1 MAAAST
7 EEYFDLLPID
17 LDPQTK
23 AVTTSSGAPK
33 ALQAELRLLNELHRS
48 LLTLETS
55 PQIPPPPIP
64 VNPKRSANLTKL
76 KDSGNDLYRKGR
88 HGDAVKMYTLGVQM
102 ALGRPL
108 WEPQG
113 LVREEVANLYANR
126 AQAHMALQNWA
137 EGAVDAEA
145 SVEAKRAGNAK
156 AWWRR
161 GKCLLE
167 MGRLDEA
174 DEWVGRGL
182 EMEGEEAELLA
193 LQQEV
198 TARLD
203 KIKKEEEER
212 IGSEKA

>member
-1 MAAAST
+1 MAAT
-7 EEYFDLLPID
+7 EEYFDLLPLG
-17 LDPQTK
+17 LDPATK
-23 AVTTSSGAPK
+23 AVTAPSGASK
-33 ALQAELRLLNELHRS
+33 ALHAELAALNNLHRS
-48 LLTLETS
+48 ILTLE
-55 PQIPPPPIP
+55 I
-64 VNPKRSANLTKL
+64 TKL
-76 KDSGNDLYRKGR
+76 KDGGNDFYRKGK
-88 HGDAVKMYTLGVQM
+88 HGEALKMYHLGITM

-113 LVREEVANLYANR
+113 LVREEVSQLFANR

-174 DEWVGRGL
+174 HEWVGHGL
-182 EMEGEEAELLA
+182 EMEGEEQELLA

-198 TARLD
+198 VARLE
-203 KIKKEEEER
+203 KKSQREEAVIKA
-212 IGSEKA
+212 GGEKA

>member
-1 MAAAST
+1 MAAT

-23 AVTTSSGAPK
+23 AVTASAGAPK
-33 ALQAELRLLNELHRS
+33 ALHAELAALNSLHRS
-48 LLTLETS
+48 LVALENT

-64 VNPKRSANLTKL
+64 VNPKRSANITKL
-76 KDSGNDLYRKGR
+76 KDSGNDLYRKGK
-88 HGDAVKMYTLGVQM
+88 HAEAVKMYTLGVQM
-102 ALGRPL
+102 ALQRPL

-113 LVREEVANLYANR
+113 LVREEISQLYANR

-145 SVEAKRAGNAK
+145 AVEAKRAGNAK

-174 DEWVGRGL
+174 RDWVGHGL

-198 TARLD
+198 VARLD
-203 KIKKEEEER
+203 KKQKREE
-212 IGSEKA
+212 SEKA

>member
-7 EEYFDLLPID
+7 DEYFDLLPLD

-23 AVTTSSGAPK
+23 AVTTSSGASK
-33 ALQAELRLLNELHRS
+33 ALQAELRALNELHRS

-64 VNPKRSANLTKL
+64 VNPKRSANITKL

-88 HGDAVKMYTLGVQM
+88 HGDAVKMYHLGIQM

-174 DEWVGRGL
+174 FDWVGRGL

-198 TARLD
+198 AARLD
-203 KIKKEEEER
+203 KIKKEEEAR

>member
-1 MAAAST
+1 MAAT
-7 EEYFDLLPID
+7 EEYFDLLPLD

-23 AVTTSSGAPK
+23 AVQAPANASK
-33 ALQAELRLLNELHRS
+33 ALHAELAALNSLHRS
-48 LLTLETS
+48 ILTLENT

-64 VNPKRSANLTKL
+64 VNPKRSANITKL
-76 KDSGNDLYRKGR
+76 KDSGNDLYRKGK
-88 HGDAVKMYTLGVQM
+88 HAEAVKMYLLGIEM
-102 ALGRPL
+102 ALKRPL

-113 LVREEVANLYANR
+113 LVREEVAQLFANR

-174 DEWVGRGL
+174 RDWVGHGL

-193 LQQEV
+193 LQHEV
-198 TARLD
+198 LARLD
-203 KIKKEEEER
+203 KKNRHEEAKAL
-212 IGSEKA
+212 SEKA

>member
-1 MAAAST
+1 MAAT
-7 EEYFDLLPID
+7 DEYFDLLPLD
-17 LDPQTK
+17 LDPATK
-23 AVTTSSGAPK
+23 AVTAPSGASK
-33 ALQAELRLLNELHRS
+33 ALLAELAALNNLHRS
-48 LLTLETS
+48 ILTLEVS

-64 VNPKRSANLTKL
+64 VNPKRSAQITKL
-76 KDSGNDLYRKGR
+76 KDGGNDFYRKGK
-88 HGDAVKMYTLGVQM
+88 HGEALKMYHLGITM
-102 ALGRPL
+102 ALSRPL

-113 LVREEVANLYANR
+113 LLFANR

-174 DEWVGRGL
+174 HEWVGHGL
-182 EMEGEEAELLA
+182 EMEGEEQELLA

-198 TARLD
+198 VARLE
-203 KIKKEEEER
+203 KKSQREEAIKA
-212 IGSEKA
+212 GNEKA

>member
-1 MAAAST
+1 MAAT
-7 EEYFDLLPID
+7 EEYFDLLPLD

-23 AVTTSSGAPK
+23 AVLAPANASK
-33 ALQAELRLLNELHRS
+33 ALQAELAALNNLHRS
-48 LLTLETS
+48 ILSLEVS

-64 VNPKRSANLTKL
+64 VNPKRSAQITKL
-76 KDSGNDLYRKGR
+76 KDSGNDLYRKGK
-88 HGDAVKMYTLGVQM
+88 HAEAVKMYQLGIAM

-113 LVREEVANLYANR
+113 LVREEVSQLFANR
-126 AQAHMALQNWA
+126 AQAHMALQSWA

-174 DEWVGRGL
+174 HEWVGHGL
-182 EMEGEEAELLA
+182 EMEGEEQELLA
-193 LQQEV
+193 LQQDIA
-198 TARLD
+198 ARLD
-203 KIKKEEEER
+203 KKNKQEEAAKVA
-212 IGSEKA
+212 GEKA

>member
-1 MAAAST
+1 MAAT
-7 EEYFDLLPID
+7 EEYFDLLPLD

-23 AVTTSSGAPK
+23 AVQAPANASK
-33 ALQAELRLLNELHRS
+33 ALHAELAALNSLHRS
-48 LLTLETS
+48 ILTLENT
-55 PQIPPPPIP
+55 PQIPRRRSPQRQRP
-64 VNPKRSANLTKL
+64 VPQGQARRGRQDVPAR
-76 KDSGNDLYRKGR
+76 YRDGPE
-88 HGDAVKMYTLGVQM
+88 A
-102 ALGRPL
+102 PL

-113 LVREEVANLYANR
+113 LVREEVAQLFANR

-174 DEWVGRGL
+174 RDWVGHGL

-198 TARLD
+198 LARLD
-203 KIKKEEEER
+203 KKNRHEEAKAL
-212 IGSEKA
+212 SEKA